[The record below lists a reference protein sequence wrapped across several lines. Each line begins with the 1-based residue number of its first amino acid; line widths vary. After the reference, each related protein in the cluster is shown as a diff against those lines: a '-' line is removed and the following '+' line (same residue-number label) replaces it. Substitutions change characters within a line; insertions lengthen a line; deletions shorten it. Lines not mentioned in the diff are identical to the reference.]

1 MKIFVVN
8 LDSAPERWEN
18 YKNDDRYTRWSATH
32 YDELACND
40 PIFKN
45 MVSMWNID
53 PNEHK
58 AKCGCY
64 ISHTRLYQYIVR
76 NRISDVLII
85 EDDAFLINDIPD
97 TKDLPQDG
105 FCYLGGLSYNKKL
118 TEGPLEV
125 EFESGINLIDHS
137 KYRMLMTVAIYIP
150 HYRYA
155 KSMLDACTKRG
166 RPRAIDTM
174 LLHSHCNQYVSYPA
188 SFLERPEPSQIRK
201 SKTKF
206 SNSKYQRVSGKKI
219 IQEIDQSKML
229 HSM

>member
-8 LDSAPERWEN
+8 LDKAPDRWVH
-18 YKNDDRYTRWSATH
+18 YKDDEKYTRWSATH
-32 YDELACND
+32 YDDLCDNH
-40 PIFKN
+40 PIFEN

-53 PNEHK
+53 PNEHN

-64 ISHTRLYQYIVR
+64 ISHTRLYQYIVT
-76 NRISDVLII
+76 NKINDVLIL
-85 EDDAFLINDIPD
+85 EDDAYLINDIPD

-105 FCYLGGLSYNKKL
+105 FTYLGGLSYNKKL
-118 TEGPLEV
+118 TDGPLKV
-125 EFESGINLIDHS
+125 EFENGINKIDHK

-150 HYRYA
+150 HHRYA
-155 KSMLDACTKRG
+155 QKMLDSCTKRG

-174 LLHSHCNQYVSYPA
+174 ILHSHCSQYVSYPA

-206 SNSKYQRVSGKKI
+206 SNSHYDRVTGKNI
-219 IQEIDQSKML
+219 IEEMENK
-229 HSM
+229 